1 MKSERRIQRNRIR
14 RQRELRKNILLST
27 LMICFA
33 VSLFFS
39 VGSFLSNAKAQDTEI
54 SYKYYASIPIE
65 KGDTLWSIAQEH
77 MGNHYDS
84 VEAYIEELC
93 RINSLDA
100 DESILVGEY
109 LIVPYYSTEFVQ

>member
-1 MKSERRIQRNRIR
+1 
-14 RQRELRKNILLST
+14 
-27 LMICFA
+27 
-33 VSLFFS
+33 
-39 VGSFLSNAKAQDTEI
+39 
-54 SYKYYASIPIE
+54 
-65 KGDTLWSIAQEH
+65 